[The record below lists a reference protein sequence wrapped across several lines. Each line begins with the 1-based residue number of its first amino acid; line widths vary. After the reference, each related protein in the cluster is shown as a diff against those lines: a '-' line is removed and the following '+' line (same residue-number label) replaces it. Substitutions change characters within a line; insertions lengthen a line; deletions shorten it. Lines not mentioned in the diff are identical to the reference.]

1 MLEPNTLPVS
11 SWFFALQPLSEAR
24 NNIAPWTLRRQLDL
38 FYLTAWLMKH
48 QVSRQNGGA
57 LDHGDRHLEYVQRLS
72 APLLPLVFSI

>member
-1 MLEPNTLPVS
+1 
-11 SWFFALQPLSEAR
+11 
-24 NNIAPWTLRRQLDL
+24 L